1 MASRIYRNKDI
12 GKHIREEL
20 TCCITGQPNP
30 VNHHLIGYG
39 YSGMGTKAA
48 DYLQMSLC
56 DPLHR
61 ELHDKGWKSFEKKY
75 GRSQFSMVAETLV
88 KLHADCVID
97 IEDFILPEW
106 LYSEL
111 SKFTQKLNG
120 QTYEN

>member
-1 MASRIYRNKDI
+1 
-12 GKHIREEL
+12 
-20 TCCITGQPNP
+20 
-30 VNHHLIGYG
+30 
-39 YSGMGTKAA
+39 
-48 DYLQMSLC
+48 
-56 DPLHR
+56 
-61 ELHDKGWKSFEKKY
+61 
-75 GRSQFSMVAETLV
+75 MVAETLV